1 MTTAARKST
10 LLVQDV
16 MQRDPVT
23 VSLGMPI
30 REVAEVLDGNQVSG
44 APVLD
49 LQQRCVGVISRTD
62 ILQWCIEGPLGDGTG
77 SLLDALQRDSDD
89 PWSLDPD
96 KLGMVEDM
104 MSDDPVTARP
114 DEPVSAVARRMAE
127 EGVHRVVV
135 LDEQKRVLG
144 LVSTLQL
151 LAVFPE

>member
-1 MTTAARKST
+1 MTTAAKKST

-30 REVAEVLDGNQVSG
+30 REAAEVLDANQISG

-49 LQQRCVGVISRTD
+49 LQERCVGVISRTD

-77 SLLDALQRDSDD
+77 SLLGALQRGDDD

-96 KLGMVEDM
+96 KLGLVEDM

-114 DEPVSAVARRMAE
+114 DEPVAAVARRMAE
-127 EGVHRVVV
+127 QGVHRVVV
-135 LDEQKRVLG
+135 LDNDRRLLG
-144 LVSTLQL
+144 MVGTLQL